1 MPMRQRGHRGTVRF
15 QKQTKQMNTNQLV
28 ENMVDAIA
36 EAVWQKLEAR
46 ISEKTVSDAKLR
58 ETMSA
63 LLDSMNLEE
72 HIDTDR
78 IAENVKDQVN
88 DEMEVDD
95 MVSDCVSDWFRR
107 ADLSDYIDATEIA
120 KELDLSEL
128 VREEVRKLNFT
139 VKVD

>member
-1 MPMRQRGHRGTVRF
+1 MRKRGHRGTVRF

-88 DEMEVDD
+88 DEMDVDD
-95 MVSDCVSDWFRR
+95 IVSDCVSDWFRR
-107 ADLSDYIDATEIA
+107 ANLSDYIDATEIA
-120 KELDLSEL
+120 KELYLSEL

>member
-1 MPMRQRGHRGTVRF
+1 
-15 QKQTKQMNTNQLV
+15 MNTNQLV

-88 DEMEVDD
+88 DEMDVDD
-95 MVSDCVSDWFRR
+95 IVSDCVSDWFRR
-107 ADLSDYIDATEIA
+107 ANLSDYIDATEIA
-120 KELDLSEL
+120 KELYLSEL

>member
-1 MPMRQRGHRGTVRF
+1 
-15 QKQTKQMNTNQLV
+15 MNTNQLV

-78 IAENVKDQVN
+78 IVENVKDLV
-88 DEMEVDD
+88 DDDMDVDD
-95 MVSDCVSDWFRR
+95 MVSDRVSDWFSR
-107 ADLSDYIDATEIA
+107 ADLSDHIDATELA
-120 KELDLSEL
+120 KQLDLAEL

>member
-1 MPMRQRGHRGTVRF
+1 MRQRGHRGTVRF

-88 DEMEVDD
+88 DEMDVDD
-95 MVSDCVSDWFRR
+95 IVSDCVSDWFRR
-107 ADLSDYIDATEIA
+107 ADLSDYIDATELA
-120 KELDLSEL
+120 KDIDLSQL

>member
-1 MPMRQRGHRGTVRF
+1 
-15 QKQTKQMNTNQLV
+15 MNTNQLV

-78 IAENVKDQVN
+78 IVENVKDLV
-88 DEMEVDD
+88 DDDMDVDD
-95 MVSDCVSDWFRR
+95 MVSDRVSDWFSR

-128 VREEVRKLNFT
+128 VREEVRKLDFT

>member
-1 MPMRQRGHRGTVRF
+1 
-15 QKQTKQMNTNQLV
+15 MNTNQLV

-88 DEMEVDD
+88 DEMDVDD

>member
-1 MPMRQRGHRGTVRF
+1 MRKRGHRGTVRF
-15 QKQTKQMNTNQLV
+15 QKTTKQMNTNQLV
-28 ENMVDAIA
+28 ENMVNAIA

-88 DEMEVDD
+88 DEMDVDD

-107 ADLSDYIDATEIA
+107 VDLSDYIDVTEIA

>member
-1 MPMRQRGHRGTVRF
+1 MRKRGHRGTVRF

-63 LLDSMNLEE
+63 ILDSMNLEE

-88 DEMEVDD
+88 DEMDVDD
-95 MVSDCVSDWFRR
+95 IVSDSVSDWFRR
-107 ADLSDYIDATEIA
+107 ADLTDYIDATELA
-120 KELDLSEL
+120 KQLDLAEL

>member
-1 MPMRQRGHRGTVRF
+1 MLTLLNE
-15 QKQTKQMNTNQLV
+15 MNTNQLV

-88 DEMEVDD
+88 DEMDVDD
-95 MVSDCVSDWFRR
+95 MVSDSVSDWFRR
-107 ADLSDYIDATEIA
+107 ADLTDYIDASEVA
-120 KELDLSEL
+120 KELDLAEL

>member
-1 MPMRQRGHRGTVRF
+1 MRKRGHRGTVRF

-78 IAENVKDQVN
+78 IVENVKDLV
-88 DEMEVDD
+88 DDDMDVDD
-95 MVSDCVSDWFRR
+95 MVSDRVSDWFSR
-107 ADLSDYIDATEIA
+107 ADLSDHIDATELA
-120 KELDLSEL
+120 KQLDLSEL

>member
-1 MPMRQRGHRGTVRF
+1 MRQRGHRGTVRF

-88 DEMEVDD
+88 DEMDVDD
-95 MVSDCVSDWFRR
+95 MVSDSVSDWFRR
-107 ADLSDYIDATEIA
+107 ADLSDYIDVTELA
-120 KELDLSEL
+120 KDIDLSEL

>member
-1 MPMRQRGHRGTVRF
+1 MRKRGHRGTVRF
-15 QKQTKQMNTNQLV
+15 HKQTKQMNTNQLV

-78 IAENVKDQVN
+78 IVENVKDLV
-88 DEMEVDD
+88 DDDMDVDD
-95 MVSDCVSDWFRR
+95 MVSDRVSDWFSR
-107 ADLSDYIDATEIA
+107 ADLSDHIDATELA
-120 KELDLSEL
+120 KQLDLSEL

>member
-1 MPMRQRGHRGTVRF
+1 MRQRGHRGTIRF
-15 QKQTKQMNTNQLV
+15 HKTTKQMNTNQLV

-88 DEMEVDD
+88 DEMDVDD
-95 MVSDCVSDWFRR
+95 IVSDSVSDWFRR
-107 ADLSDYIDATEIA
+107 ADLTDYIDATELA
-120 KELDLSEL
+120 KQLDLAEL